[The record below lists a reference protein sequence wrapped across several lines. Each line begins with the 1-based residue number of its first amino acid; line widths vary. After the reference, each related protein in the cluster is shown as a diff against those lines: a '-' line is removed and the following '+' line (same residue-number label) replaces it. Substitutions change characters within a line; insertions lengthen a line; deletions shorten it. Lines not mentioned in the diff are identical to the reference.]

1 MNIQGR
7 IEALEARHRALEDR
21 IFEED
26 HRPAPD
32 AAELARL
39 KGEKLKLRDELE
51 RLRRDAARPN
61 GKAS

>member
-1 MNIQGR
+1 MQGR
-7 IEALEARHRALEDR
+7 IEALEARHRSLEDR

-39 KGEKLKLRDELE
+39 KAEKLKLKDELE
-51 RLRRDAARPN
+51 RLRTDAGGKSN
-61 GKAS
+61 GKA